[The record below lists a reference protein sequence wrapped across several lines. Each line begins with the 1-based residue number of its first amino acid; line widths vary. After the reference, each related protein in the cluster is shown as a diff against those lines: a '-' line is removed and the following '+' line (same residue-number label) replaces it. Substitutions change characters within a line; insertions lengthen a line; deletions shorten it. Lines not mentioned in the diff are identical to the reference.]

1 MTVLSGDRAAQ
12 SVLRARAVAR
22 LRQIFELARSLAT
35 SSWSVTASLP
45 GRWVLQRVA
54 GLRARR
60 R

>member
-12 SVLRARAVAR
+12 SVLRARQGR
-22 LRQIFELARSLAT
+22 LRLIFELARSLAT

-45 GRWVLQRVA
+45 GRWMLWRVA

>member
-12 SVLRARAVAR
+12 SVLRARQGR

-45 GRWVLQRVA
+45 GRWMLRRVA
-54 GLRARR
+54 GLCARR